1 MNALKKLKR
10 QKRRLTL
17 KLPEAYQEVFNME
30 KLRSI
35 EELIDALKRLPSIGS
50 KSAER
55 MAFAL
60 LNFQQDDLDD
70 LANKISSIKK
80 KVHPYPICGLYTEN
94 AICSICNDPE

>member
-1 MNALKKLKR
+1 
-10 QKRRLTL
+10 
-17 KLPEAYQEVFNME
+17 ME

-70 LANKISSIKK
+70 LANKISSIKRK
-80 KVHPYPICGLYTEN
+80 FIHAQFAAYTPKMRYVRFVMTPREPMN
-94 AICSICNDPE
+94 